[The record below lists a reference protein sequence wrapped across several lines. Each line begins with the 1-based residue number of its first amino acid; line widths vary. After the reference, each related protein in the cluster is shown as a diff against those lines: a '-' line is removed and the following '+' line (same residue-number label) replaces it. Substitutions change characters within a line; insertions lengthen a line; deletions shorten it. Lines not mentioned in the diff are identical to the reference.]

1 MAMRYA
7 PRRAIM
13 ARPKGANMRR
23 IAFGIVAFLSLFL
36 AVANAQSAE
45 RWAGLPPFPP
55 MSQPK
60 SSGMADVND
69 IKMYYAEYGAG
80 DPILFIHGGLGNAD
94 VWGAQVADFARDH
107 LVIVAD
113 SRGHGRS
120 TRSEQPFGY
129 DLMTSDYAALLDHL
143 KIGKVTLV
151 GWSDGGIIGI
161 DMAMK
166 YPEKLTRVIA
176 QAANVTTDGVKPDV
190 MSNKTFND
198 YINVAG
204 DYYRKL
210 SPTPNEYDAFVNQ
223 ISQMWATQPAWT
235 AADLGK
241 ITVPVTLAIGDHDE
255 AVKLD
260 HTEMMAKEIPGA
272 KLVILKDAS
281 HFAMLQDPEGY
292 DAMIRNAMA
301 GR

>member
-1 MAMRYA
+1 MH
-7 PRRAIM
+7 
-13 ARPKGANMRR
+13 R
-23 IAFGIVAFLSLFL
+23 IALGILTFFSLFL
-36 AVANAQSAE
+36 TVTIAQSAD
-45 RWAGLPPFPP
+45 RWAELPAFPP
-55 MSQPK
+55 MPAPK
-60 SSGMADVND
+60 ASGMADVND
-69 IKMYYAEYGAG
+69 IKMYYAEYGEG

-94 VWGAQVADFARDH
+94 VWGHQVADFAKDH

-120 TRSEQPFGY
+120 TRSQQPFGY
-129 DLMTSDYAALLDHL
+129 DLMTSDYVALLDYL

-166 YPEKLTRVIA
+166 HPEKLTRVIA
-176 QAANVTTDGVKPDV
+176 QAANVTTDGVEADV
-190 MSNKTFND
+190 MTNKTFND

-204 DYYRKL
+204 EYYKKL
-210 SPTPNEYDAFVNQ
+210 SPTPNEYDAFVTQ
-223 ISQMWATQPAWT
+223 ISEMWATQPAWT

-260 HTEMMAKEIPGA
+260 HTELMAKEIPGA

-292 DAMIRNAMA
+292 DTMIRNAMA

>member
-1 MAMRYA
+1 MR
-7 PRRAIM
+7 
-13 ARPKGANMRR
+13 K
-23 IAFGIVAFLSLFL
+23 IALGILTFFSLFL
-36 AVANAQSAE
+36 TVTIAQSGE
-45 RWAGLPPFPP
+45 RWAELPAFPS
-55 MSQPK
+55 MSAPK
-60 SSGMADVND
+60 ASGMAEVNA
-69 IKMYYAEYGAG
+69 IRMYYAEYGEG

-94 VWGAQVADFARDH
+94 VWGHQVADFAKDH

-120 TRSEQPFGY
+120 TRSQQPFGY
-129 DLMTSDYAALLDHL
+129 DLMTSDYVALLDYL
-143 KIGKVTLV
+143 KIDKVTLV

-166 YPEKLTRVIA
+166 HPEKLTRVIA
-176 QAANVTTDGVKPDV
+176 QAANVTTDGVKSDV

-204 DYYRKL
+204 EYYKKL
-210 SPTPNEYDAFVNQ
+210 SPTPNEYDAFVKQ
-223 ISQMWATQPAWT
+223 ISEMWATQPAWT

-241 ITVPVTLAIGDHDE
+241 ITVPITLAIGDHDE

-292 DAMIRNAMA
+292 DAMIRDAMA

>member
-1 MAMRYA
+1 MR
-7 PRRAIM
+7 
-13 ARPKGANMRR
+13 
-23 IAFGIVAFLSLFL
+23 GIVIAILTFFSMLL
-36 AVANAQSAE
+36 AVAGAQSAE
-45 RWAGLPPFPP
+45 RWAELPAFPSMP
-55 MSQPK
+55 VAK
-60 SSGMADVND
+60 TSGMADVND
-69 IKMYYAEYGAG
+69 IKMYYAEYGEG
-80 DPILFIHGGLGNAD
+80 EPILFIHGGLGNAD
-94 VWGAQVADFARDH
+94 VWGHQVADFAKDH

-120 TRSEQPFGY
+120 TRSQQPFGY
-129 DLMTSDYAALLDHL
+129 DLMTSDYVALLDYL
-143 KIGKVTLV
+143 KIDKVTLV

-166 YPEKLTRVIA
+166 HPEKLMRVIA
-176 QAANVTTDGVKPDV
+176 HAANVTTDGLKADV

-204 DYYRKL
+204 EYYRKL
-210 SPTPNEYDAFVNQ
+210 SPTPNEYDAFVKQ
-223 ISQMWATQPAWT
+223 ISHMWKTQPAWT

-241 ITVPVTLAIGDHDE
+241 IAVPVTLAIGDYDE

-260 HTEMMAKEIPGA
+260 HTEMMAKDIPGA

-281 HFAMLQDPEGY
+281 HFAMLQDPAGY
-292 DAMIRNAMA
+292 DAMIWDAMA

>member
-1 MAMRYA
+1 
-7 PRRAIM
+7 
-13 ARPKGANMRR
+13 MRR

-55 MSQPK
+55 MPQPK
-60 SSGMADVND
+60 TSGMADVND

-161 DMAMK
+161 DVAMK

>member
-1 MAMRYA
+1 
-7 PRRAIM
+7 
-13 ARPKGANMRR
+13 MRR

-55 MSQPK
+55 MPQPK
-60 SSGMADVND
+60 TSGMADVND

-143 KIGKVTLV
+143 KIDKVTLV

-241 ITVPVTLAIGDHDE
+241 IAVPVTLAIGDHDE

>member
-1 MAMRYA
+1 MRA
-7 PRRAIM
+7 TAIGVLTFFSM
-13 ARPKGANMRR
+13 FLT
-23 IAFGIVAFLSLFL
+23 IAG
-36 AVANAQSAE
+36 AQSAE
-45 RWAGLPPFPP
+45 RWAELPAFPSMP
-55 MSQPK
+55 AATT
-60 SSGMADVND
+60 SGVADVND
-69 IKMYYAEYGAG
+69 IKMYYAEYGEG
-80 DPILFIHGGLGNAD
+80 EPILFIHGGLGNAD
-94 VWGAQVADFARDH
+94 VWGHQIADFARDH

-120 TRSEQPFGY
+120 TRSGQAFGY
-129 DLMTSDYAALLDHL
+129 DLMTSDYVALLDHL

-166 YPEKLTRVIA
+166 HPEKLTRVIA
-176 QAANVTTDGVKPDV
+176 QAANVTTDGVKADV
-190 MSNKTFND
+190 MENQTFKA
-198 YINVAG
+198 YIDVAG
-204 DYYRKL
+204 DQYRKL
-210 SPTPNEYDAFVNQ
+210 SPTPDEYDAFVTQ
-223 ISQMWATQPAWT
+223 ISHMWETQPAWT
-235 AADLGK
+235 AGDLGK

-260 HTEMMAKEIPGA
+260 HTELMAKEIPGA

-292 DAMIRNAMA
+292 DAMIRDAMA

>member
-1 MAMRYA
+1 M
-7 PRRAIM
+7 
-13 ARPKGANMRR
+13 
-23 IAFGIVAFLSLFL
+23 LL
-36 AVANAQSAE
+36 AVAGAQSAE
-45 RWAGLPPFPP
+45 RWAELPAFPSMP
-55 MSQPK
+55 VAK
-60 SSGMADVND
+60 TSGMADVND
-69 IKMYYAEYGAG
+69 IKMYYAEYGEG
-80 DPILFIHGGLGNAD
+80 EPILFIHGGLGNAD
-94 VWGAQVADFARDH
+94 VWGHQVADFAKDH

-120 TRSEQPFGY
+120 TRSQQPFGY
-129 DLMTSDYAALLDHL
+129 DLMTSDYVALLDYL
-143 KIGKVTLV
+143 KIDKVTLV

-166 YPEKLTRVIA
+166 HPEKLMRVIA
-176 QAANVTTDGVKPDV
+176 HAANVTTDGLKADV

-204 DYYRKL
+204 EYYKKL
-210 SPTPNEYDAFVNQ
+210 SPTPNEYDAFVKQ
-223 ISQMWATQPAWT
+223 ISHMWKTQPAWT

-241 ITVPVTLAIGDHDE
+241 IAVPVTLAIGDHDE

-260 HTEMMAKEIPGA
+260 HTEMMAKDIPGA

-281 HFAMLQDPEGY
+281 HFAMLQDPAGY
-292 DAMIRNAMA
+292 DAMIWDAME

>member
-1 MAMRYA
+1 MR
-7 PRRAIM
+7 
-13 ARPKGANMRR
+13 
-23 IAFGIVAFLSLFL
+23 
-36 AVANAQSAE
+36 AVAVAVAMSFSAVLAAASAQSAE
-45 RWAGLPPFPP
+45 RWAELPAFPP
-55 MSQPK
+55 MPPAK
-60 SSGMADVND
+60 TSGMAPVND

-80 DPILFIHGGLGNAD
+80 DPILFIHGGLGSAD
-94 VWGAQVADFARDH
+94 VWGRQVEDFAKDH

-120 TRSEQPFGY
+120 TRSGQPFGY
-129 DLMTSDYAALLDHL
+129 DLMTSDYVALLDYL
-143 KIGKVTLV
+143 KLDKVTLV

-166 YPEKLTRVIA
+166 HPEKLTRVIA
-176 QAANVTTDGVKPDV
+176 QAANVTTEGVKPDV
-190 MSNKTFND
+190 MTNKTFSD
-198 YINVAG
+198 YIKSAG
-204 DYYRKL
+204 EAYKKL

-223 ISQMWATQPAWT
+223 ISAMWMSEPAWT

-255 AVKLD
+255 AIKLD
-260 HTEMMAKEIPGA
+260 HTERMAKEIPGA

-292 DAMIRNAMA
+292 DAMIRDAMA
-301 GR
+301 GK

>member
-1 MAMRYA
+1 
-7 PRRAIM
+7 
-13 ARPKGANMRR
+13 MRR
-23 IAFGIVAFLSLFL
+23 VAFGIVAFLSLFL
-36 AVANAQSAE
+36 TVTNAQSAE

-55 MSQPK
+55 MPQPK
-60 SSGMADVND
+60 ASGMADVND
-69 IKMYYAEYGAG
+69 IKMYYAEYGEG

-120 TRSEQPFGY
+120 TRSQQSFGY
-129 DLMTSDYAALLDHL
+129 DLMTSDYAALLDYL
-143 KIGKVTLV
+143 KVDKVTLV

-166 YPEKLTRVIA
+166 HPEKLTRVIA

-210 SPTPNEYDAFVNQ
+210 SPTPNEYEAFVKQ
-223 ISQMWATQPAWT
+223 ISKMWETQPAWT

-292 DAMIRNAMA
+292 NAMIRDAMA